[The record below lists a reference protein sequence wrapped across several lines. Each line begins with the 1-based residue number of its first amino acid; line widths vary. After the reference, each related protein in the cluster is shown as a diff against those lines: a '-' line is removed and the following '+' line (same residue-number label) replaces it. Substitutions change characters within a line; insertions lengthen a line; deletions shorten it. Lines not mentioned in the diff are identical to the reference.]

1 MGARRKG
8 RRLTGEVVYV
18 CAAVTKR
25 STLDLYEAGEMG
37 ESTYQMLDQDFSH
50 IRGATFRELAAEI
63 VDFFSLTYRKGSKPF
78 ELKDEQLPD
87 ATVLIYAR
95 LEREDGE
102 PPTPA
107 EKRAWKKDK
116 FKLYHAEYEFRV
128 ERQTIE
134 PVPLHELAAFT
145 IGAMPKVS

>member
-1 MGARRKG
+1 M
-8 RRLTGEVVYV
+8 

-63 VDFFSLTYRKGSKPF
+63 IDFFSLTYKKGSKPF

-95 LEREDGE
+95 LERDDNE

-107 EKRAWKKDK
+107 QRRAWRKNKLN
-116 FKLYHAEYEFRV
+116 LYHAEYEFRV
-128 ERQTIE
+128 ERRTIE
-134 PVPLHELAAFT
+134 PVALYELAAFT
-145 IGAMPKVS
+145 IGAMPKLILGTTNDAKRTAADG